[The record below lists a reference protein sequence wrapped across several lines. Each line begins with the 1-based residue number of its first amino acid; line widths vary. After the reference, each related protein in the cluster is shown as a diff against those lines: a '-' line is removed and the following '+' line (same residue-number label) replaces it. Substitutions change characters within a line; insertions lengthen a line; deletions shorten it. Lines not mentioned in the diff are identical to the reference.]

1 MVLWIVGGTW
11 IPRWGSYR
19 PNPQW
24 APVWFIT
31 SRGTTSAWSP
41 TSRYLYHTLHVYR
54 KYYHDCIFT
63 CSKINSCELKP
74 VTIKKNIV
82 IVMIRYKL
90 CITGTGIPILYRLID
105 KMKFRLN
112 EAGLKLTIRSVV
124 DFVANSYT
132 WFTIY
137 LMQSV

>member
-1 MVLWIVGGTW
+1 
-11 IPRWGSYR
+11 
-19 PNPQW
+19 
-24 APVWFIT
+24 
-31 SRGTTSAWSP
+31 
-41 TSRYLYHTLHVYR
+41 
-54 KYYHDCIFT
+54 
-63 CSKINSCELKP
+63 
-74 VTIKKNIV
+74 
-82 IVMIRYKL
+82 MIRYK